1 MKTFLIAV
9 DTSGFYSHETR
20 KNDVLQTLGTLCND
34 VEVTLIT
41 FDARGIV
48 HHEVSDF
55 LNKDISPFMEPAS
68 YREVLDILDDYDA
81 QQMFT
86 GYVNIDVLM
95 KELSEYSVETFG
107 FDVEEA

>member
-9 DTSGFYSHETR
+9 DTSGLYSHKDR
-20 KNDVLQTLGTLCND
+20 KKDVLDTLGTLCND

-48 HHEVSDF
+48 YHEVGDF
-55 LNKDISPFMEPAS
+55 LNKNISPFMEGAA
-68 YREVLDILDDYDA
+68 YREVLDMLDDYDA

-86 GYVNIDVLM
+86 GYVNLDVLM
-95 KELSEYSVETFG
+95 KELSEYTVETFG
-107 FDVEEA
+107 FDVEDA

>member
-9 DTSGFYSHETR
+9 DTSGLYNHEDR
-20 KNDVLQTLGTLCND
+20 KKDVIDTLKNLCND

-48 HHEVSDF
+48 HHEVQSF
-55 LNKDISPFMEPAS
+55 LNADIRNFMESAA

-86 GYVNIDVLM
+86 GYVNLDILM
-95 KELSEYSVETFG
+95 KDLREYSIETFG
-107 FDVEEA
+107 FEEDMA